1 MIYFKIKLDYYL
13 FILYTTLK
21 KDFLMAKR
29 TLPKPTKRKPKIYT
43 DKEPDPNNFEQIN
56 EGKKKDE
63 QIEKPWL
70 HPDNPAIW
78 SD

>member
-1 MIYFKIKLDYYL
+1 
-13 FILYTTLK
+13 
-21 KDFLMAKR
+21 MAKR

-43 DKEPDPNNFEQIN
+43 DKEHDPNNIEQIN

-70 HPDNPAIW
+70 RPDNPAIW